1 MSKNTQKQSSS
12 KKPDTKGSTL
22 KNLIKQLSSLPQKKF
37 LLASIV
43 LHVLIFSVFFIHWDT
58 TDPVKPLYIPS
69 NIQAHVVNPDMLEA
83 LKDKKEAEIKA
94 SREKIENEKKLAE
107 QKRKELQEKEL
118 AKQKAK
124 EDALKKAA
132 EEKKRAEQ
140 EKLKIQKQKEEQE
153 KQKQLEKQKK
163 QEAEKKKAQELAKEK
178 ERQEKLKKEKT
189 KEIQEKEQKMLEML
203 KRMEEQQAQARQK
216 ALLEAEQMRQQQAF
230 QALEL
235 TEVERFMALI
245 KQRIENVWRI
255 PPKSEGLS
263 ITLRIRLLPNGEL
276 STVDL
281 LRTSGNNALDR
292 SAILAVKSVTRY
304 PVPDD
309 SRIFE
314 KNFRQFSMT
323 FKPESN

>member
-1 MSKNTQKQSSS
+1 M
-12 KKPDTKGSTL
+12 
-22 KNLIKQLSSLPQKKF
+22 
-37 LLASIV
+37 
-43 LHVLIFSVFFIHWDT
+43 
-58 TDPVKPLYIPS
+58 
-69 NIQAHVVNPDMLEA
+69 
-83 LKDKKEAEIKA
+83 
-94 SREKIENEKKLAE
+94 EKEKKLAD
-107 QKRKELQEKEL
+107 QKQKELQEKEL

-132 EEKKRAEQ
+132 EEKQRVAQ

-163 QEAEKKKAQELAKEK
+163 LEAEKKKAEELAKEK
-178 ERQEKLKKEKT
+178 EKQEKLKADKS
-189 KEIQEKEQKMLEML
+189 KEIKEKEQKMLEML

-216 ALLEAEQMRQQQAF
+216 SVLESEQFRQQQAF
-230 QALEL
+230 QTLEL

-276 STVDL
+276 STVDVIQS
-281 LRTSGNNALDR
+281 SGNNALDR
-292 SAILAVKSVTRY
+292 SAILAVKSVNRY

-314 KNFRQFSMT
+314 KNFRQFSMS
-323 FKPESN
+323 FRPENN

>member
-1 MSKNTQKQSSS
+1 
-12 KKPDTKGSTL
+12 
-22 KNLIKQLSSLPQKKF
+22 LPQKK
-37 LLASIV
+37 LLFASIL
-43 LHVLIFSVFFIHWDT
+43 LHALFFSLLFMHWDNT
-58 TDPVKPLYIPS
+58 EPVKPLYIPS
-69 NIQAHVVNPDMLEA
+69 NIQAHVVNPEMLNA
-83 LKDKKEAEIKA
+83 LK
-94 SREKIENEKKLAE
+94 EKQETEQKVVQEKLENEKKVAE
-107 QKRKELQEKEL
+107 QLRKEQQEKER

-140 EKLKIQKQKEEQE
+140 EKLKIKKQKEEKE
-153 KQKQLEKQKK
+153 KLEKERLVKQKK
-163 QEAEKKKAQELAKEK
+163 LEEEQKKVAELAKEK
-178 ERQEKLKKEKT
+178 ERAEKK

-203 KRMEEQQAQARQK
+203 KRMEQQQALAQQQAELK
-216 ALLEAEQMRQQQAF
+216 AEQLRQQQAF

-245 KQRIENVWRI
+245 KLRIENLWRI
-255 PPKSEGLS
+255 PPKSDNLT

-276 STVDL
+276 SSVEVVKS
-281 LRTSGNNALDR
+281 SGNNAFDR
-292 SAILAVKSVTRY
+292 SAILAAKSVTRY

-314 KNFRQFSMT
+314 KNFRQFSMA